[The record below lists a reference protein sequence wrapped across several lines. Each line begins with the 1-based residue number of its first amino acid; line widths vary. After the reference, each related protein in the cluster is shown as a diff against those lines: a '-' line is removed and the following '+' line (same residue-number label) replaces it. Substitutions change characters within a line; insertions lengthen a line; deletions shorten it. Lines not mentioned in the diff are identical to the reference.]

1 MRFLLRMLVGAF
13 ALVGV
18 AAVSE
23 GSLLIVEGET
33 LGEQFVPAIF
43 AALIIGIANATVG
56 AIAKAV
62 LKIVTLPI
70 GCLTLGLSNLAIGI
84 LINTGMFYLAA
95 GIVSGFEVMDFWSTA
110 LAAVIIAVV
119 MAIANGVIDKDD

>member
-13 ALVGV
+13 ALIGV

-33 LGEQFVPAIF
+33 LGEQFVPAVF

-62 LKIVTLPI
+62 LKLVTLPI
-70 GCLTLGLSNLAIGI
+70 GCLTLGLSNLAIG
-84 LINTGMFYLAA
+84 LLVNTGMFYLAA
-95 GIVSGFEVMDFWSTA
+95 SIVDGFTVFEFWDTV
-110 LAAVIIAVV
+110 LAALV
-119 MAIANGVIDKDD
+119 MAIASGVIDKDD